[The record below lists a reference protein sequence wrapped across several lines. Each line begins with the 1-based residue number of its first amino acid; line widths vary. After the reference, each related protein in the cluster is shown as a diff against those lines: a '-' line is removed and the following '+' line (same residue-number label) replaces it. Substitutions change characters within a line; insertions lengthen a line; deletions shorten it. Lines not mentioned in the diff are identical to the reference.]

1 MFRNASKSNDPIPY
15 EEKAKKTIRNMEAAE
30 AAMEFA
36 EGKER
41 AAIKAKNAR
50 RRKSLGWSSEENDDS
65 QD

>member
-1 MFRNASKSNDPIPY
+1 MFRNASKSNDPVPD
-15 EEKAKKTIRNMEAAE
+15 EEKAKKTIRNMESAE

-36 EGKER
+36 EGKEL

-65 QD
+65 QE